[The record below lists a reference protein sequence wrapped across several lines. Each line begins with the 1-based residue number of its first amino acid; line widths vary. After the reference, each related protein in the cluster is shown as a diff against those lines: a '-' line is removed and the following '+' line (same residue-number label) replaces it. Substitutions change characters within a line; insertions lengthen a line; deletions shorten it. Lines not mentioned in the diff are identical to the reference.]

1 MKTAAAQAQLA
12 ALKKAAAKTPAA
24 AASAT
29 TKANSNRAAKAAAAS
44 AAADVG
50 ITPATLTRFNATV
63 DDARSLAK
71 QVIRAGQGQN
81 VDTARNYDSYL
92 KTLKA
97 SMRGVSTEREAQ
109 RLLRQAEQ
117 TRAYI
122 ASLQH

>member
-1 MKTAAAQAQLA
+1 MADAAI
-12 ALKKAAAKTPAA
+12 
-24 AASAT
+24 S
-29 TKANSNRAAKAAAAS
+29 
-44 AAADVG
+44 
-50 ITPATLTRFNATV
+50 PATMAQFNATV

-71 QVIRAGQGQN
+71 QVMRSGQGQN
-81 VDTARNYDSYL
+81 VQTAKNYDNYL

-97 SMRGVSTEREAQ
+97 SMRGISTERDAQ